1 MSKDKKHILVGE
13 DDPGITEVVSII
25 LNDAGYIPHMASSEK
40 EIEDHLHSYPIAMIF
55 LDVLLRND
63 SGKNIAKKIK
73 SSSKTSHIPLIM
85 LSANMEIQQI
95 TEEVKADGYLQK
107 PFDIDEFLSTVTK
120 HIRK

>member
-1 MSKDKKHILVGE
+1 MNKDRKHILVGE

-40 EIEDHLHSYPIAMIF
+40 EIEDHLQSHPIAMIF

-73 SSSKTSHIPLIM
+73 SSPKTSHIPLIM

-107 PFDIDEFLSTVTK
+107 PFDIDEFLGTVTK